1 MKNTQT
7 AEQAA
12 MRANGFFGDRCTA
25 RATDCA
31 NRVAFESPE
40 FESRDAVGEQFTDV
54 NRFEALLLNLEGG
67 MRRLDKKHVR

>member
-1 MKNTQT
+1 MNNTQI

-12 MRANGFFGDRCTA
+12 MRANGFFRCTA
-25 RATDCA
+25 RATDCV